1 MGKQIIVKGIF
12 LFALLGY
19 ILSPLSLLAQQP
31 SVRVIAST
39 DTNSIRIGE
48 QVKLRLSATVE
59 QPAGITVVFPQLP
72 DSLEHWEV
80 VSRSKPDIAG
90 DNNKKIFS
98 QTIILTSFD
107 SGHWEIPG
115 FRFDI
120 VQNAAGTTDSAFTS
134 PLGIDVGTVE
144 VDTTKAF
151 KPIKSVRGVGWNFW
165 DYWLYFAIG
174 ISVVIIGIGLFVYF
188 RSKPKK
194 VIVKPAAPKISPYEA
209 ALQNLQQ
216 LRGEKVWQQGD
227 VKQYYT
233 RLTDILRVY
242 FEQQFNIPALE
253 QTSEE
258 LLQHIKPVTIL
269 NQQRDKLRSLLTLAD
284 LAKFAK
290 LHPSPDEHEAAIQQA
305 FEIVEWTKP
314 AVAKAADSV
323 EAGKEEIKQP

>member
-1 MGKQIIVKGIF
+1 MSKQIIVKSIF

-19 ILSPLSLLAQQP
+19 VLSPISSLAQQS
-31 SVRVIAST
+31 SVRVVAST
-39 DTNSIRIGE
+39 DSGSIRIGE

-59 QPAGITVVFPQLP
+59 QPGGLTVVFPQVP
-72 DSLEHWEV
+72 DSFSHFEV
-80 VSRSKPDIAG
+80 VSRSKPDTAG
-90 DNNKKIFS
+90 DNNTKIFS

-107 SGHWEIPG
+107 SGHWDIPA
-115 FRFDI
+115 FRFDV
-120 VQNAAGTTDSAFTS
+120 VQNAGGGTDSAFTS
-134 PLGIDVGTVE
+134 TLWVDVNTVS

-151 KPIKSVRGVGWNFW
+151 KPIKSVRSVGWNFW

-174 ISVVIIGIGLFVYF
+174 ISVVIIGIGLWVYF

-194 VIVKPAAPKISPYEA
+194 EVVKPVVPLIAPYDA
-209 ALQNLQQ
+209 ALQLLQQ
-216 LRGEKVWQQGD
+216 LRGEKLWQQGD

-233 RLTDILRVY
+233 RLTDILRAY

-269 NQQRDKLRSLLTLAD
+269 NQQRDKLRSLLTVAD

-290 LHPSPDEHEAAIQQA
+290 LHPTPDEHEAAMQQA
-305 FEIVEWTKP
+305 IEIVEWTKP
-314 AVAKAADSV
+314 AVEKAAGSV

>member
-1 MGKQIIVKGIF
+1 MSKQIIVKSIF

-19 ILSPLSLLAQQP
+19 VLSPLSSMAQQP
-31 SVRVIAST
+31 GVRVVAST
-39 DTNSIRIGE
+39 DTSNIRIGE
-48 QVKLRLSATVE
+48 QVKLRLSATVD

-72 DSLEHWEV
+72 DSMEHWEV
-80 VSRSKPDIAG
+80 VSRLKPDTTG
-90 DNNKKIFS
+90 DNNRKIFS

-107 SGHWEIPG
+107 SGHWEIPA
-115 FRFDI
+115 FRFDV
-120 VQNAAGTTDSAFTS
+120 VQNTAGTTDSAFTV
-134 PLGIDVGTVE
+134 PLGIDVGTIE

-151 KPIKSVRGVGWNFW
+151 KPIKSVKGVGWNFW

-174 ISVVIIGIGLFVYF
+174 ISGILIGIGLIVYF

-194 VIVKPAAPKISPYEA
+194 VLVKPVVPLISPYEA
-209 ALQNLQQ
+209 ALKQLQQ
-216 LRGEKVWQQGD
+216 LRAEKVWQQGD

-233 RLTDILRVY
+233 RLTDTLRTY
-242 FEQQFNIPALE
+242 LEEQFNIPALE

-305 FEIVEWTKP
+305 IEIVEWTKP
-314 AVAKAADSV
+314 SAAKAGNSV

>member
-1 MGKQIIVKGIF
+1 MSKQIIVKSIF

-19 ILSPLSLLAQQP
+19 LLSPLSSWAQQP
-31 SVRVIAST
+31 GVRVIAST
-39 DTNSIRIGE
+39 DTSSIRIGE

-72 DSLEHWEV
+72 DSMEHWEV
-80 VSRSKPDIAG
+80 VSRLKPDTTG

-107 SGHWEIPG
+107 SGHWDIPA
-115 FRFDI
+115 FRFDV
-120 VQNAAGTTDSAFTS
+120 VQNTAGITDSAFTV
-134 PLGIDVGTVE
+134 PLGIDVGTIE

-151 KPIKSVRGVGWNFW
+151 KPIKSVKGVGWNFW

-174 ISVVIIGIGLFVYF
+174 ISGILIGIGLIVYF

-194 VIVKPAAPKISPYEA
+194 VVVKPVVPLISPYEA
-209 ALQNLQQ
+209 ALQQLQQ
-216 LRGEKVWQQGD
+216 LRAEKVWQQGN
-227 VKQYYT
+227 VKLYYT
-233 RLTDILRVY
+233 RLTDTLRTY
-242 FEQQFNIPALE
+242 LEQQFNIPALE

-290 LHPSPDEHEAAIQQA
+290 LHPSPEEHEAAIQQA
-305 FEIVEWTKP
+305 IEIVEWTKP
-314 AVAKAADSV
+314 AAAKAADSV

>member
-1 MGKQIIVKGIF
+1 MSKQSIF
-12 LFALLGY
+12 LFAILGY
-19 ILSPLSLLAQQP
+19 LLSPLSSWAQQP

-39 DTNSIRIGE
+39 DTNNIRIGE

-59 QPAGITVVFPQLP
+59 KPEGITVVFPQLP
-72 DSLEHWEV
+72 DSMEHWEV
-80 VSRSKPDIAG
+80 VTRLKPDTTG

-107 SGHWEIPG
+107 SGHWEIPA
-115 FRFDI
+115 FRFDV
-120 VQNAAGTTDSAFTS
+120 VQNTAGLTDSAFTV
-134 PLGIDVGTVE
+134 PLGIDVGTIE

-174 ISVVIIGIGLFVYF
+174 ISGVLIGIGLIVYF

-194 VIVKPAAPKISPYEA
+194 VVVKPVVPLISPYEA
-209 ALQNLQQ
+209 ALTQLQQ
-216 LRGEKVWQQGD
+216 LRAEKVWQQGD

-233 RLTDILRVY
+233 RLTDTLRTY
-242 FEQQFNIPALE
+242 LEQQFNIPALE

-290 LHPSPDEHEAAIQQA
+290 LHPSPEEHEAAIQQA
-305 FEIVEWTKP
+305 IEIVEWTKP
-314 AVAKAADSV
+314 AASKAPDVV
-323 EAGKEEIKQP
+323 ETGKEEIKQP